1 MEQSSYPDHVRH
13 ASAPFIVRMAEDT
26 SRANLAIAISSHGFE
41 LHGLGKIGHVH
52 HQTGICEVPIAVEE
66 TGHAS
71 IKETQTQASWSS
83 TNEPESPLSAKQVCS
98 RNASPFLILLTTTNS
113 VISVESTPWTL

>member
-13 ASAPFIVRMAEDT
+13 ASAPFIVRMAEET
-26 SRANLAIAISSHGFE
+26 SRANLTIAISSHGFE

-71 IKETQTQASWSS
+71 IKETTDASFMVQGKR
-83 TNEPESPLSAKQVCS
+83 A
-98 RNASPFLILLTTTNS
+98 RIA
-113 VISVESTPWTL
+113 VISEAGLLSQRLPLPYAADDHKLCYIG